1 MNDRKTHRVIRLFCA
16 ITITAALTLLYRH
29 TPPQTPQSAE
39 IRLTTAEAREGW
51 LNLCG
56 WAVTPVSES
65 PMRIPTV
72 WNTEIGQRWLMLQGK
87 QGLSPEDHAGEAATR
102 YCYHIENIAAEGMT
116 ADAWYA
122 ELVLCGDLLVGAQ
135 VYCAASPDSIQ
146 SVR

>member
-1 MNDRKTHRVIRLFCA
+1 MNYRRKHRMIRLLCA
-16 ITITAALTLLYRH
+16 ITITAAMTLLYRH
-29 TPPQTPQSAE
+29 TPQQTPQSTE
-39 IRLTTAEAREGW
+39 ILLATAEAREGW

-56 WAVTPVSES
+56 WAVTLVSAS
-65 PMRIPTV
+65 PMQIPTV

-102 YCYHIENIAAEGMT
+102 YCYHIENIEAEGMV